1 MATRYL
7 QGTRFNDLLRAR
19 NDGATHFIKG
29 YSGDDLLIGGFG
41 NDHLDGGADDDI
53 LYGDDGMDVLAGG
66 SGNDRLDG
74 GKGFDKAIFGNANNR
89 IDLRSTR
96 AQYTGEGFDTLINIE
111 AVNGGGGDDLI
122 IGNALANLLEGGSG
136 DDKLYGLNGDDRLDG
151 GSGDDRLVGGLGQ
164 DVMTGGRGKD
174 TFYVGH
180 GGDVDMITDFRDFGD
195 EVVFV
200 NTIDSLGVEVLENSL
215 KIYDGDIAPENLY
228 VTISGIP
235 DDAFYTANAEG
246 VTMGGVI
253 LGGSGTDVIFGN

>member
-7 QGTRFNDLLRAR
+7 QGTRLNDLLRAR

-41 NDHLDGGADDDI
+41 ND
-53 LYGDDGMDVLAGG
+53 
-66 SGNDRLDG
+66 RLDG
-74 GKGFDKAIFGNANNR
+74 GKGFDKAIFGNTNNR

-111 AVNGGGGDDLI
+111 AVNGGGGNDLI

-151 GSGDDRLVGGLGQ
+151 GSGDDLLVGGLGQ

-200 NTIDSLGVEVLENSL
+200 NTIDSLGIEVLENTI
-215 KIYDGDIAPENLY
+215 KIYDGYIAPENLY

-235 DDAFYTANAEG
+235 DGATYTANAEG
-246 VTMGGVI
+246 VIMNGVI
-253 LGGSGTDVIFGN
+253 FGVSGTDIIEFGG